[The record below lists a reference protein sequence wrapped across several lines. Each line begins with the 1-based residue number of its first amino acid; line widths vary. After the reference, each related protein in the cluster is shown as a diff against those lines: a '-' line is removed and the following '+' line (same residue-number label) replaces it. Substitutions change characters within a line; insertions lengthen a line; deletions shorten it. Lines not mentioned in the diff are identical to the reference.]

1 MKSTLIILVV
11 IATFACLIYLGAT
24 ADGVVLEE
32 AQHLLVR
39 VTERDYPCNKCHGD
53 YEVQVTEIQRGTFP
67 NVGIESGVDLRVLM
81 GNCHPVKIV

>member
-1 MKSTLIILVV
+1 MRFTLIIIAV

-39 VTERDYPCNKCHGD
+39 VTERDHPCNKCHGD
-53 YEVQVTEIQRGTFP
+53 YEVQVQEIQRGTSP
-67 NVGIESGVDLRVLM
+67 KAGVEVGVDLRVFSRDT
-81 GNCHPVKIV
+81 V

>member
-1 MKSTLIILVV
+1 MRSTLIIIAV
-11 IATFACLIYLGAT
+11 IATFACINYLGVT

-53 YEVQVTEIQRGTFP
+53 YEVQVQEIQRGTFP
-67 NVGIESGVDLRVLM
+67 KAGVEAGVDLRVFSRD
-81 GNCHPVKIV
+81 IV